1 MFVCVSSFRF
11 LSGFITFVLALTM
24 ILGNPYL
31 FCTGNGN
38 VELWTNLGSYEN
50 GAGQEHSDATHIRA
64 HTNRAISQI
73 SPAEH
78 LEEVMQE
85 VLSKTTDPNVPLQ
98 EQECFELR
106 LDDLGTPFRPQSID
120 SMGAV
125 ACHRFLVRE
134 AHAAWSEIDRNIMW
148 DGFEHD
154 QCSTLEKA
162 QRRYATRRA
171 SIVEKGFTYSN
182 TGF

>member
-64 HTNRAISQI
+64 HTNRATSQI
-73 SPAEH
+73 SPTEH

-98 EQECFELR
+98 EQEYFELR
-106 LDDLGTPFRPQSID
+106 LDDRGTPFRPQ
-120 SMGAV
+120 
-125 ACHRFLVRE
+125 L
-134 AHAAWSEIDRNIMW
+134 
-148 DGFEHD
+148 
-154 QCSTLEKA
+154 STVWEPSPA
-162 QRRYATRRA
+162 IA
-171 SIVEKGFTYSN
+171 SLSGRLT
-182 TGF
+182 